1 MKKKDLLEDFSKKI
15 KSKFFFNYELKK
27 TNWFNIGG
35 KTKAYFKPDN
45 LSDLVLFLKEF
56 GYVEKIFVLGAG
68 SNLLISDNFFDGV
81 IIKLGK
87 NFSQISVLPDKTII
101 AGSAASDKNLSEFAS
116 DNNIGGLEFLY
127 CIPGTIGGGLKMNS
141 GCFDKDFKDIVV
153 SVQAIDRSGRV
164 FSIPSSKIKFNY
176 RKSDLNPEFIFL
188 SASFR
193 GQNVK
198 KNEVEKLMQT
208 LKNRKNLTQ
217 PTKIKTGGSTF
228 KNPINQ
234 TEKKVWELIKESV
247 PLDKKYGDAAISQK
261 HCNFFIN
268 KKDARFEDMIK
279 LIKFVKEKVKSKT
292 GIELETEI
300 EIIE

>member
-1 MKKKDLLEDFSKKI
+1 MKKNNLLEIFSKQI
-15 KSKFFFNYELKK
+15 KSKLFFNYELKK

-56 GYVEKIFVLGAG
+56 GHTEKIFVLGAG
-68 SNLLISDNFFDGV
+68 SNLLISENFFDGV

-87 NFSQISVLPDKTII
+87 NFSQISALPDKTII

-116 DNNIGGLEFLY
+116 ENNIGGLEFLY

-141 GCFDKDFKDIVV
+141 GCFDRDFKDIVV

-164 FSIPSSKIKFNY
+164 LSIPSSEIKFNY
-176 RKSDLNPEFIFL
+176 RKSDLNPDFIFL

-193 GQNVK
+193 GQNTK

-208 LKNRKNLTQ
+208 LKNKKNLTQ

-234 TEKKVWELIKESV
+234 TEKKVWKLIKESV
-247 PLDKKYGDAAISQK
+247 PLDKTYGDAAISQK

-268 KKDARFEDMIK
+268 KKDARFVDMKK